1 MGRFN
6 EAIKSAI
13 LVFDGSM
20 GALVGQ
26 MGYATN
32 CTDELAV
39 THPDVIKG
47 IHEKYIEAGANVILA
62 DTFGATEM
70 SLAHKGKKGR
80 GAEFTKAAVSL
91 AKEAAGNRALVAVDM
106 GPTSEFMAPVGMYKA
121 DDFIKTF
128 FDQASSAK
136 EAGADFAM
144 VETQTDLAEARC
156 ALLGAKKAG
165 LEAAV
170 SFTFENGKTL
180 TGSSP
185 ECCAIVMERLGASA
199 IGINCSTGPDEM
211 LPVVRKLTSFTHL
224 PVIVQPNAGLPK
236 TAPDGKLYYP
246 FSPEEMLESMK
257 PIVVAGASAV
267 GGCCGTTPEHIR
279 LISALAGGA
288 PAPRTENTEKYVC
301 SLRVFAPLSEAIEAT
316 ANIEDPEDMYDLEEE
331 DLLAVIDLT
340 EMDAEEAEEFTS
352 DCAAF
357 GKTPLAFKADNEETL
372 EAALRTY
379 SGVACV
385 FAGSDLQDVCDK
397 YGAYRVEE

>member
-1 MGRFN
+1 MERLY
-6 EAIKSAI
+6 EALKDAI

-26 MGYATN
+26 MGCATS

-39 THPDVIKG
+39 THPDVIRG
-47 IHEKYIEAGANVILA
+47 IHKEYIEAGANVILA

-70 SLAHKGKKGR
+70 SLAHKGKKGM
-80 GAEFTKAAVSL
+80 GETFTKAAVAL
-91 AKEAAGNRALVAVDM
+91 AKEAADGKALVAVDM

-121 DDFIKTF
+121 EDFIKTF
-128 FDQASSAK
+128 FDQAASAK

-144 VETQTDLAEARC
+144 IETQTDLAEARC

-211 LPVVRKLTSFTHL
+211 LPVVKKLVSFTSL

-236 TAPDGKLYYP
+236 TSPEGKLYYP

-257 PIVVAGASAV
+257 AIVDAGAGAI

-279 LISALAGGA
+279 KISSLADGA
-288 PAPRTENTEKYVC
+288 PAVHAGNTEKYVC
-301 SLRVFAPLSEAIEAT
+301 SLRVFTPLSEALGASV
-316 ANIEDPEDMYDLEEE
+316 NIEDPEDMYDLEEE

-340 EMDAEEAEEFTS
+340 NMDADEAEEFTS

-357 GKTPLAFKADNEETL
+357 GKTPLAFKANDEETL
-372 EAALRTY
+372 EAALRAY
-379 SGVACV
+379 SGIACV
-385 FAGSDLQDVCDK
+385 FAESDLQDVCDK
-397 YGAYRVEE
+397 YGAYRMEG